1 MFITI
6 LISYLTCNEEIHQL
20 SILEEGGVKFIMI
33 FFYVLFA
40 FLVIVG
46 IASIDH
52 TLKKKLKNDERIIER
67 LDLIWKEIKEL
78 KDRAQY

>member
-1 MFITI
+1 
-6 LISYLTCNEEIHQL
+6 
-20 SILEEGGVKFIMI
+20 MI
-33 FFYVLFA
+33 FLYVLFA

-78 KDRAQY
+78 KDRTQY